1 MPRMPRKRITF
12 TPLRILRYFYLRY
25 QRLRGNPRSLA
36 LGTAIGVFVGLT
48 PTMPFHTVTI
58 IPLTILFNA
67 STLAGLIGGFI
78 VSNPLT
84 IFFHY
89 YFAWVIGN
97 FIFPNRLTWTTIQSV
112 LGVLTEGGI
121 AEGIKIV
128 TGLGF
133 NAILVMLSGGI
144 ILALPAAILSY
155 CLSYRFFLKIKQKR
169 RERHLLK

>member
-1 MPRMPRKRITF
+1 MSRKRIIF
-12 TPLRILRYFYLRY
+12 SPFRIIRYFYLRF

-36 LGTAIGVFVGLT
+36 LGTAIGVFIGLT
-48 PTMPFHTVTI
+48 PTLPFHTVSI
-58 IPLTILFNA
+58 IPLTILCNA
-67 STLAGLIGGFI
+67 STLAALISGFL

-97 FIFPNRLTWTTIQSV
+97 FLFPGRLTWTTIQSV
-112 LGVLTEGGI
+112 LGVLTEGGF
-121 AEGIKIV
+121 AEGIRTI

-144 ILALPAAILSY
+144 LLALPLAILSY

-169 RERHLLK
+169 REKHLLK